1 MGRFDK
7 CGRETSDNAKL
18 CGRTKGRT
26 QSSRGKHGKT
36 TLGFF
41 DRKSAASGICA
52 ALLVLVC
59 ALFAVKLNAGSPHLA
74 PSAPLRV
81 AAPAHMATRT
91 HLAATTSTHTAK
103 AAAGTTPDAYFTR
116 DDYTCYRAE
125 GGAVISQYVGD
136 ADALELPA
144 EIDGLPVIG
153 IDDNAFYSSFG
164 LKRITLSDTVTELA
178 QNPFSGCNMLEEILV
193 NEGSSRYKSVDGVL
207 FTTDGTELIAYPA
220 GKQQSS
226 YEVPEGVTRIG
237 DQAFALCNSLTS
249 VTLPSTLT
257 SIGNSAFSMCTELTG
272 VTLPEG
278 VTSIGDGAFSRCFS
292 IKSIVLPG
300 SVSELGGNPFS
311 DCIALAEIQVSE
323 DNSRFTGVDGVLYSK
338 DGTQLLVYPGGKQQG
353 SVQVPEGV
361 TSIGKG
367 AFANCDDLTA
377 ITLPSSVTHIGAR
390 AFYACESLKDITLP
404 SSVASIGDAAF
415 NHCLSLKSVVL
426 PDAVAEL
433 GQNPFFGCDMLEE
446 IQVGEG
452 SRQYKSVDGVLF
464 SIDGTELIAYPAG
477 KRQSGYDVPAGM
489 TCIGDQAFA
498 FCGSLTSI
506 TLPSSVTR
514 VGEGAFAG
522 CYSLNE
528 LSFCG
533 TEEQWEALDVSD
545 LEPGVVIRF
554 G

>member
-18 CGRTKGRT
+18 CGRAKGRT

-74 PSAPLRV
+74 PSAPLRM
-81 AAPAHMATRT
+81 AAQAPMSTRT
-91 HLAATTSTHTAK
+91 RLAATTSTHTAK

-116 DDYTCYRAE
+116 GDYTCYRAE
-125 GGAVISQYVGD
+125 GCAVISQYVGG

-164 LKRITLSDTVTELA
+164 LKRITLSDTVSELA
-178 QNPFSGCNMLEEILV
+178 QNPFS
-193 NEGSSRYKSVDGVL
+193 
-207 FTTDGTELIAYPA
+207 
-220 GKQQSS
+220 
-226 YEVPEGVTRIG
+226 
-237 DQAFALCNSLTS
+237 
-249 VTLPSTLT
+249 
-257 SIGNSAFSMCTELTG
+257 
-272 VTLPEG
+272 
-278 VTSIGDGAFSRCFS
+278 
-292 IKSIVLPG
+292 
-300 SVSELGGNPFS
+300 
-311 DCIALAEIQVSE
+311 
-323 DNSRFTGVDGVLYSK
+323 
-338 DGTQLLVYPGGKQQG
+338 
-353 SVQVPEGV
+353 
-361 TSIGKG
+361 
-367 AFANCDDLTA
+367 
-377 ITLPSSVTHIGAR
+377 
-390 AFYACESLKDITLP
+390 
-404 SSVASIGDAAF
+404 
-415 NHCLSLKSVVL
+415 
-426 PDAVAEL
+426 
-433 GQNPFFGCDMLEE
+433 GCDMLEE

-452 SRQYKSVDGVLF
+452 NRQYKSVDGVLF
-464 SIDGTELIAYPAG
+464 SLDGTELIAYPAG
-477 KRQSGYDVPAGM
+477 KRQSGYDVPAGV
-489 TCIGDQAFA
+489 TRIGDQAFA

-528 LSFCG
+528 LSFGG